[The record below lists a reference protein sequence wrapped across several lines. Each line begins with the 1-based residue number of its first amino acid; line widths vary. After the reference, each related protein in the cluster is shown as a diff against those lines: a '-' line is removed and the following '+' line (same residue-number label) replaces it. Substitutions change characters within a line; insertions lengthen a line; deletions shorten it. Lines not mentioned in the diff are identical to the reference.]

1 MILADVSA
9 AGALFS
15 TLWCLLCA
23 ATVIAFLIGLALV
36 LRKSTRKIG
45 WRVLF
50 IATASIA
57 IDLGLL
63 IVGLTLDS

>member
-1 MILADVSA
+1 MILAEISTA
-9 AGALFS
+9 EALQS
-15 TLWCLLCA
+15 TVWCLLCA

-36 LRKSTRKIG
+36 IRKSTRQIG
-45 WRVLF
+45 RRILF

-63 IVGLTLDS
+63 IILLILDS